1 MDEIVKDFLIESS
14 ENLNRLDQE
23 LVQLQVDPHS
33 EELLASIFRTIHT
46 IKGTSGFLGFLRLE
60 KVARAGESLLSRL
73 REQELALT
81 VEVSNGL
88 LAMVAV
94 VRRMLSE
101 IQSTEADGT
110 NDYAELLERL
120 KQL

>member
-1 MDEIVKDFLIESS
+1 MDEIVKDFLTESS
-14 ENLNRLDQE
+14 ENLNRVDQE
-23 LVQLQVDPHS
+23 LLQLQVDPHS

-46 IKGTSGFLGFLRLE
+46 IKGTSGFLGFPRLE

-73 REQELALT
+73 REQELLLT
-81 VEVSNGL
+81 AEVTNGL
-88 LAMVAV
+88 QCMVDV
-94 VRRMLSE
+94 VHHMLSE
-101 IQSTEADGT
+101 IQSTESDGT